1 MVLDLNTQSTR
12 REDRLLHQPIFLQE
26 ILAQLVQP
34 KARYVDGTLGDGGH
48 AKALLSASDEQSR
61 LIGIDLDTEGHVRA
75 KQELSSFGER
85 VQVVHN
91 TFANID
97 EVVKQASWES
107 VTGILFDL
115 GMSTHHLQAERG
127 FSFKNQ
133 GSLDMRFDPT
143 GTIALPEPTAGY
155 LKRIFRKIPNYS
167 AKDLLNNLHEDELAD
182 LIGKYGEEVFA
193 GRIAGGIVL
202 ERRNG
207 DIDSVPQLTQI
218 ILRAYP
224 GAKRHGRIHIATK
237 TFQALRIAVNREYE
251 TLQIAIKKSLAILAE
266 GGKLAIISFHSGED
280 RIVKQMFRET
290 SQDENFTL
298 LTKHPIKPTFQ
309 EVRSNLWSR
318 SAKLRIIEKIKLYK
332 QNDNLFDK

>member
-1 MVLDLNTQSTR
+1 MGLDLKTQSPR

-26 ILAQLVQP
+26 ILSHLVQP
-34 KARYVDGTLGDGGH
+34 TARYVDGTLGDGGH
-48 AKALLSASDEQSR
+48 AKALLAASDSNSK
-61 LIGIDLDTEGHVRA
+61 LIGIDLDTEGQARA
-75 KQELSSFGER
+75 KQELVQFEDR
-85 VQVVHN
+85 VQVAHN

-97 EVVKQASWES
+97 EVINGAGWEN

-133 GSLDMRFDPT
+133 GALDMRFDPT
-143 GTIALPEPTAGY
+143 GTIALPEPTAIY
-155 LKRIFRKIPNYS
+155 LKRIARKIPNYS

-182 LIGKYGEEVFA
+182 LIAGYGEEAFA
-193 GRIAGGIVL
+193 ERIAAGIVL

-224 GAKRHGRIHIATK
+224 GSKRHGRIHIATK

-251 TLQIAIKKSLAILAE
+251 TLQIAIKKSLEILADD
-266 GGKLAIISFHSGED
+266 GRLAIISFHSGED
-280 RIVKQMFRET
+280 RIVKQMFRKAAE
-290 SQDENFTL
+290 SENFTL

-309 EVRSNLWSR
+309 EVRSNAWSR
-318 SAKLRIIEKIKLYK
+318 SAKLRVIQKNNSK
-332 QNDNLFDK
+332 